1 LNFNFIFEKYWE
13 WLFVGFNP
21 TAMRIILIFI
31 SSKWRNFMTPRFILF
46 IKCLSLFCV
55 LISCNQDIIIS
66 TEPVLDLV
74 SESSKAVNQ
83 PSPSPSNNSISN
95 SQSNPG
101 SSSSGAVGSAPGG
114 ATGTTTFG
122 AAGSP
127 PGNPLGY

>member
-1 LNFNFIFEKYWE
+1 MGKLLI
-13 WLFVGFNP
+13 VGFNP

-31 SSKWRNFMTPRFILF
+31 SSKWRNFMKPRFILF

-74 SESSKAVNQ
+74 SESNNAVNQ
-83 PSPSPSNNSISN
+83 PSPSSSNTNISN

-101 SSSSGAVGSAPGG
+101 PTNSGAVGSAPGG

-122 AAGSP
+122 ATGSP
-127 PGNPLGY
+127 PGNPLQY